1 VASEKNDDLLLPTME
16 KAGFIQKGQQ
26 VSVRDID
33 DMLRQYVEP
42 VEVEVFHYTRKWL
55 QRMTYRQL
63 NQGVAQIKTARQ
75 MNLPPKLAIPMRVL
89 ASSMAILCQLD
100 AHVRAH

>member
-1 VASEKNDDLLLPTME
+1 MVLPTME

-26 VSVRDID
+26 VSVRELDE
-33 DMLRQYVEP
+33 MLRQYVEP

-75 MNLPPKLAIPMRVL
+75 RDLPPNLALPMRVL

-100 AHVRAH
+100 LHGPTQWRSEDLV